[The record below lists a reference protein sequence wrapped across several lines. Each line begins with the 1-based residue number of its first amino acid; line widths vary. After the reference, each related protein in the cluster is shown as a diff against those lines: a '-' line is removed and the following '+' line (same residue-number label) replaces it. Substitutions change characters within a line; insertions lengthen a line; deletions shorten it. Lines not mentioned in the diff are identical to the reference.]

1 MPPWRCTSVRS
12 TRPTDVASTRRGPRN
27 ARPRPGVSR
36 CGLRWLAVLLA
47 VATGAAAQVP
57 TSGAQP
63 LPPGVTV
70 EEHVHHYLLDAT
82 EVPALREQLD
92 TRGPRNRFGH
102 PAAGLT
108 RHDFTVRYTSEPRER
123 DCVLRDLTVHV
134 RIDIH
139 LPRWEPDGDA
149 AEALQA
155 QWTALYDALHA
166 HELGHRDN
174 GLWAAAELARR
185 ITAVGPARNC
195 TALTLSVDVTRQR
208 VLDAL
213 RRREDAFDA
222 ASDFGRAD
230 LRARQDAAQE
240 AQRTRDADRDRTRAK
255 RLLGP

>member
-1 MPPWRCTSVRS
+1 MLGAHAQA
-12 TRPTDVASTRRGPRN
+12 PTT
-27 ARPRPGVSR
+27 
-36 CGLRWLAVLLA
+36 
-47 VATGAAAQVP
+47 
-57 TSGAQP
+57 GAQP

-82 EVPALREQLD
+82 EVPALRTQLD

-108 RHDFTVRYTSEPRER
+108 RHDFTVRYTAEPRAQ

-149 AEALQA
+149 AAALQA

-185 ITAVGPARNC
+185 LGEIRPARNC
-195 TALTLSVDVTRQR
+195 TVLALAVDTTRLR
-208 VLDAL
+208 VLETL

-222 ASDFGRAD
+222 DSDFGRAD
-230 LRARQDAAQE
+230 LRARQDEAQE
-240 AQRTRDADRDRTRAK
+240 AQRTRDADRDRTRVR